1 MNVGIMII
9 ATDRKNEQNKQT
21 ALKKDAEDISASFLT
36 CKGSNCYFSADTFYQ
51 QGTKRPERKFIDSKA
66 SLKSG

>member
-36 CKGSNCYFSADTFYQ
+36 CEGSNCYFSADTFFSKEQ
-51 QGTKRPERKFIDSKA
+51 SGPSENLLTRKQV
-66 SLKSG
+66 